1 MDSGDKYC
9 MPNIQA
15 NRKSVSCSQ
24 MNVQEDI
31 LSPNIFLNKLNIPLN
46 CLGDDRIRQQYLEE
60 YSAKYFKAKHLLNNA
75 RKKQRKIIMIYYE
88 EKVKQNNIDELQT
101 IKESLLN
108 ENEKIKKFKDAL
120 KDKLTIYQKR
130 IQLLQDTEFWST
142 YDIGQTQNNTHGSIE
157 YCAENHLVDNICTTN
172 TYEYYYSELKLN
184 EDNMSSINNNDY
196 DNKLNDSFDN
206 NAISNQKDDHNLI
219 EINLKHPKQLNTK
232 LISEIDQNIDI
243 FISEKQVKQYFQWLK
258 KIGQFIFMLISNDRF
273 QIISMI
279 LMFGLSMF
287 VVIFVNNLLEH
298 FLIYITKSSTSIT
311 TVSSQNSM
319 PESSFSYLL
328 SNIYNW
334 TTSWVLLISHIFSF

>member
-9 MPNIQA
+9 IPNIHA

-120 KDKLTIYQKR
+120 KDKLIIYQKR
-130 IQLLQDTEFWST
+130 IQLLQNTEFWST
-142 YDIGQTQNNTHGSIE
+142 YGIGQTQNNTHGSIE
-157 YCAENHLVDNICTTN
+157 YCAEKSQNSCSTRQSLHSLHDREQMKYPVHLVDNICKTN

-184 EDNMSSINNNDY
+184 EDNMPSINNNDH
-196 DNKLNDSFDN
+196 DNKLNDPFDN
-206 NAISNQKDDHNLI
+206 NAILNRKDDHNLS
-219 EINLKHPKQLNTK
+219 EINLKHTKQLNAK
-232 LISEIDQNIDI
+232 LISE
-243 FISEKQVKQYFQWLK
+243 
-258 KIGQFIFMLISNDRF
+258 
-273 QIISMI
+273 
-279 LMFGLSMF
+279 
-287 VVIFVNNLLEH
+287 
-298 FLIYITKSSTSIT
+298 
-311 TVSSQNSM
+311 
-319 PESSFSYLL
+319 
-328 SNIYNW
+328 
-334 TTSWVLLISHIFSF
+334 